1 MIDWAQYDED
11 SEADWARLAG
21 QIISA
26 AQVAV
31 QAGDA
36 ARMGEAADDIVEFAS
51 RSSFHKP
58 DWATQALR
66 RAQAQLTAARQG
78 LAAGAL
84 EQGSDEMDAI
94 LARMSSAGAE
104 LKVDAGR
111 LALVPV
117 REALALAVDVAVE
130 LKSVEADLKGV
141 AKKDVAARV
150 ARVIKAV
157 ETLRGKL
164 GEAVV

>member
-1 MIDWAQYDED
+1 M
-11 SEADWARLAG
+11 
-21 QIISA
+21 
-26 AQVAV
+26 
-31 QAGDA
+31 
-36 ARMGEAADDIVEFAS
+36 
-51 RSSFHKP
+51 
-58 DWATQALR
+58 R
-66 RAQAQLTAARQG
+66 RAQAQVTAARQG
-78 LAAGAL
+78 LAAGTL

-104 LKVDAGR
+104 LKLDAGR

-130 LKSVEADLKGV
+130 LKSVEADLRGM
-141 AKKDVAARV
+141 AKKDVAGRV

-164 GEAVV
+164 GEAVG